1 MWLLFV
7 FLGESLNFGI
17 KTLEEIK
24 SKKMKEKSK
33 KQGGEF
39 SGVLTWRI
47 ECC

>member
-24 SKKMKEKSK
+24 SKK
-33 KQGGEF
+33 QGGEF